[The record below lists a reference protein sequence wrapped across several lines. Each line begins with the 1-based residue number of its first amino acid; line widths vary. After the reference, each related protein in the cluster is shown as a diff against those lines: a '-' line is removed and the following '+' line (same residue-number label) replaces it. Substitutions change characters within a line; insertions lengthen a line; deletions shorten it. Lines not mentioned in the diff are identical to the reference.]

1 MLLRN
6 LNIREGLCNGT
17 RMIVTKMN
25 KYTLEAETIG
35 GRFRG
40 KRVVIPRI
48 KLLSN
53 TKKIPFKL
61 ARLQIPVMPAF
72 AMTINKSQGQSFEQV
87 GLYLESPVFSHGQL
101 YVGLSRTT
109 SKAGLKV
116 EIKEDFEQGNLE
128 KDGKIYTKNIVFEAA
143 RHWIWPPPPKIN
155 SRRLKELRQIT

>member
-40 KRVVIPRI
+40 KRVVVPRI
-48 KLLSN
+48 NLLSN

-72 AMTINKSQGQSFEQV
+72 AMTINKSQGQSFDKV
-87 GLYLESPVFSHGQL
+87 GLYL
-101 YVGLSRTT
+101 
-109 SKAGLKV
+109 
-116 EIKEDFEQGNLE
+116 
-128 KDGKIYTKNIVFEAA
+128 
-143 RHWIWPPPPKIN
+143 
-155 SRRLKELRQIT
+155 